1 MKGDGILMLWF
12 LVLHIIALLFW
23 CAALLYLPALIASNT
38 REKLDIRELR
48 YEHNAVARFVFVRI
62 ATPSALI
69 AIIAGTIVFL
79 VNRTVEVWLIA
90 KLTLV
95 TALVICHMFTGLLI
109 LRAER
114 QSEGRVH
121 FWCCL
126 LGGIL
131 CVLMALTV
139 WLVLAKPMRGAWV

>member
-1 MKGDGILMLWF
+1 MLWF

-62 ATPSALI
+62 ATPAALV

-79 VNRTVEVWLIA
+79 LNRTVEVWLIA

-95 TALVICHMFTGLLI
+95 TALVVSHTFTGVLI
-109 LRAER
+109 LRAEHQTER
-114 QSEGRVH
+114 RVH
-121 FWCCL
+121 FWCYLLGFVLCL
-126 LGGIL
+126 LM
-131 CVLMALTV
+131 VLIIWT
-139 WLVLAKPMRGAWV
+139 VLAKPLQGAFV

>member
-1 MKGDGILMLWF
+1 MLWF

-48 YEHNAVARFVFVRI
+48 YEHNAVARYVFVRI
-62 ATPSALI
+62 ATPAALL
-69 AIIAGTIVFL
+69 AIIAGTLVFL
-79 VNRTVEVWLIA
+79 INRTIEVWLIA

-95 TALVICHMFTGLLI
+95 TGLVICHAFSGLLI
-109 LRAER
+109 LRAEH
-114 QSEGRVH
+114 QSERRVH

-126 LGGIL
+126 LGSIL
-131 CVLMALTV
+131 CVLMTLIV
-139 WLVLAKPMRGAWV
+139 WMVLAKPMRGEWV